1 MISNTENIKLG
12 VCRAYF
18 DGIDL
23 GLTKGGVEAVVS
35 TETYKVEVDQFGKTP
50 VSELIM
56 GRTVMA
62 RVPMAE
68 TTLDNMVRIMPGA
81 NLVEVGGTAATGT
94 VSIATQPTTGQTVLI
109 NGAVFTFRT
118 GSAPLSSDVLIGAAA
133 ANTVA
138 NLVAKLN
145 ASTDPRVAM
154 AQYSSATTTMTVTFG
169 IKGTIGNTFTLAAG
183 TAAATVSGATLT
195 GGTNPTSRRVD
206 VTTGVEQPSLVSLAR
221 ELRLHPVYK
230 PDSDKSE
237 DFIIPLA
244 ATAGALTFAYQ
255 VEAERVFNVE
265 FNGYPDT
272 VSQRLFLYGSPE

>member
-1 MISNTENIKLG
+1 MASSTENIKLG

-23 GLTKGGVEAVVS
+23 GLTKGGVEVSVS

-56 GRTVMA
+56 GRNVMA

-68 TTLDNMVRIMPGA
+68 TTLDNMVRVMPGA
-81 NLVEVGGTAATGT
+81 TLVETGGTAAAGT
-94 VSIATQPTTGQTVLI
+94 ITVGTNPTAGQTVI
-109 NGAVFTFRT
+109 VNGETFTFRT
-118 GSAPLSSDVLIGAAA
+118 GSAPLTNDVLIGAAS
-133 ANTVA
+133 ANTA
-138 NLVAKLN
+138 SNLAAKLN
-145 ASTDPRVAM
+145 ASTGPKVAV
-154 AQYSSATTTMTVTFG
+154 ASYSAATTTVTVTYG
-169 IKGTIGNTFTLAAG
+169 TKGTEGNTFTLAAG
-183 TAAATVSGATLT
+183 TSGATVSGATLT
-195 GGTNPTSRRVD
+195 GGTNPTARRVD
-206 VTTGVEQPSLVSLAR
+206 VTTGVEQPSLINLAR
-221 ELRLHPVYK
+221 ELRLHPVSK

-265 FNGYPDT
+265 FNGYPDPAT
-272 VSQRLFLYGSPE
+272 QRLFTFGTPE

>member
-1 MISNTENIKLG
+1 MASSTENIKLG

-23 GLTKGGVEAVVS
+23 GLTKGGVEVSVS

-56 GRTVMA
+56 GRNVMA

-68 TTLDNMVRIMPGA
+68 TTLDNMVRVMPGA
-81 NLVEVGGTAATGT
+81 TLVETGGTAATGT
-94 VSIATQPTTGQTVLI
+94 ITIATNPTASQTIIV
-109 NGAVFTFRT
+109 NGETFTFRT
-118 GSAPLSSDVLIGAAA
+118 GSAPLANDVLIGAAA
-133 ANTVA
+133 TNTA
-138 NLVAKLN
+138 SNLAAKLN
-145 ASTDPRVAM
+145 ASTSPKVAV
-154 AQYSSATTTMTVTFG
+154 ASYSAATTAVTVTYG
-169 IKGTIGNTFTLAAG
+169 TKGTEGNTFTLTAG
-183 TAAATVSGATLT
+183 TSGATVSGATLT

-206 VTTGVEQPSLVSLAR
+206 VTTGVEQPSLVNLAR
-221 ELRLHPVYK
+221 ELRLHPVSK

-265 FNGYPDT
+265 FNGYPDSAT
-272 VSQRLFLYGSPE
+272 QRLFIFGTPE